1 MCNLGIK
8 ITGGAVGTT
17 LMGDGSNGI
26 NSSNVLDDYSVI
38 YVNGTEQV
46 NKILFSCTT
55 GLGPIASGLNT
66 NDGIGDLYYNNI
78 SLTNGTCNGFVK
90 AIGAKNMILRP
101 GVLNIKT
108 CGNITTSTEGIYT
121 CRLMNSSMMYQSVSV
136 GVYFSGRSESFY
148 NT

>member
-1 MCNLGIK
+1 M
-8 ITGGAVGTT
+8 GTT

-26 NSSNVLDDYSVI
+26 NSNNVLDDYSVI

-90 AIGAKNMILRP
+90 AIGSINIILRS
-101 GVLNIKT
+101 GVLIIKI